1 MTDDLQLHDIE
12 FSDLE
17 LQGGGGGGESAI
29 LHLNPK
35 KYGPESDMS
44 DEDDEHS
51 GDEGSENG
59 EEQYKRRGGSK
70 FIGNDHH
77 DYDDDDDDDD
87 HDNDDERDDDDDDDE
102 QAGGDGGDDYDQDEH
117 NRIQIGGAD
126 DDDDDDDGGEDKA
139 HVQDDGGGDSED
151 DAADIDNFKKFN
163 QQLKM
168 SYVADTH
175 PEAESHNHDEVHAFA
190 TVVRDARG
198 VIIDPLHKTIPILT
212 KYEKTRILGMRTKQL
227 NDGAEPYIKLPVTP
241 VPIIDGYVIAQ
252 RELEEKKLPFIIRRP
267 LPNGGTE
274 YWYLQD
280 LEIL

>member
-1 MTDDLQLHDIE
+1 MTDLKLHDIE

-17 LQGGGGGGESAI
+17 LQGGVDGGESAI
-29 LHLNPK
+29 HLNPK
-35 KYGPESDMS
+35 KRG
-44 DEDDEHS
+44 H
-51 GDEGSENG
+51 GDENETDNDDNDSDNESYRDDDDSDGDDG
-59 EEQYKRRGGSK
+59 IDRRD
-70 FIGNDHH
+70 NDN
-77 DYDDDDDDDD
+77 DDDDDQV
-87 HDNDDERDDDDDDDE
+87 DDDDE
-102 QAGGDGGDDYDQDEH
+102 DEDDVSGDGDEDNEDEDEDDDNDDRDDHNDRGPVDSDDSDEG
-117 NRIQIGGAD
+117 RGEGGA
-126 DDDDDDDGGEDKA
+126 
-139 HVQDDGGGDSED
+139 GDENSED

-163 QQLKM
+163 QQLKT

-190 TVVRDARG
+190 TVVRDANG

-212 KYEKTRILGMRTKQL
+212 KYEKTRILGMRIKQL
-227 NDGAEPYIKLPVTP
+227 NDGAEPYIKLPATS

>member
-1 MTDDLQLHDIE
+1 MEYIE
-12 FSDLE
+12 YHVSNI
-17 LQGGGGGGESAI
+17 Q
-29 LHLNPK
+29 N
-35 KYGPESDMS
+35 
-44 DEDDEHS
+44 
-51 GDEGSENG
+51 NG
-59 EEQYKRRGGSK
+59 FTIIKNG
-70 FIGNDHH
+70 I
-77 DYDDDDDDDD
+77 
-87 HDNDDERDDDDDDDE
+87 
-102 QAGGDGGDDYDQDEH
+102 
-117 NRIQIGGAD
+117 
-126 DDDDDDDGGEDKA
+126 
-139 HVQDDGGGDSED
+139 
-151 DAADIDNFKKFN
+151 DIDLVDKVVSDFDYWSSLEDNNFKKFN
-163 QQLKM
+163 PQLKM

-190 TVVRDARG
+190 TVVRDAHG
-198 VIIDPLHKTIPILT
+198 VIVDPLNKTIPILT

>member
-1 MTDDLQLHDIE
+1 MTDELKVHDID
-12 FSDLE
+12 FLDIGN
-17 LQGGGGGGESAI
+17 QDGGGSGNGGGDDTI
-29 LHLNPK
+29 HLITK
-35 KYGPESDMS
+35 KEL
-44 DEDDEHS
+44 
-51 GDEGSENG
+51 N
-59 EEQYKRRGGSK
+59 
-70 FIGNDHH
+70 
-77 DYDDDDDDDD
+77 YDDSDA
-87 HDNDDERDDDDDDDE
+87 DDDDE
-102 QAGGDGGDDYDQDEH
+102 NSDTRSYTGGDDNDNDDDDNDNDDDNDGDDDE
-117 NRIQIGGAD
+117 D
-126 DDDDDDDGGEDKA
+126 DDEDDHDDDNDDDDDDGR
-139 HVQDDGGGDSED
+139 GDID
-151 DAADIDNFKKFN
+151 DAAGIGAGSDGDEADQSAGDKDELSDDDTTDTFKKFN

-175 PEAESHNHDEVHAFA
+175 PEAESHNDDEVHAFA
-190 TVVRDARG
+190 KVVRDSHG

>member
-1 MTDDLQLHDIE
+1 
-12 FSDLE
+12 
-17 LQGGGGGGESAI
+17 
-29 LHLNPK
+29 
-35 KYGPESDMS
+35 
-44 DEDDEHS
+44 
-51 GDEGSENG
+51 
-59 EEQYKRRGGSK
+59 
-70 FIGNDHH
+70 
-77 DYDDDDDDDD
+77 
-87 HDNDDERDDDDDDDE
+87 
-102 QAGGDGGDDYDQDEH
+102 
-117 NRIQIGGAD
+117 
-126 DDDDDDDGGEDKA
+126 
-139 HVQDDGGGDSED
+139 
-151 DAADIDNFKKFN
+151 
-163 QQLKM
+163 M

-175 PEAESHNHDEVHAFA
+175 PEAESHNDDEVHAFA
-190 TVVRDARG
+190 KVVRDSHG

>member
-1 MTDDLQLHDIE
+1 MTDKLQPHDIE

-17 LQGGGGGGESAI
+17 FQGGGIGSGGDT
-29 LHLNPK
+29 LQLNPK
-35 KYGPESDMS
+35 K
-44 DEDDEHS
+44 H
-51 GDEGSENG
+51 GDEYENG
-59 EEQYKRRGGSK
+59 
-70 FIGNDHH
+70 NDDDADDSDSSDNESYH
-77 DYDDDDDDDD
+77 DDDDDDD
-87 HDNDDERDDDDDDDE
+87 N
-102 QAGGDGGDDYDQDEH
+102 
-117 NRIQIGGAD
+117 
-126 DDDDDDDGGEDKA
+126 DDDDGGNDDDDNEDGRINDDDEDDDRDDINIDLEQA
-139 HVQDDGGGDSED
+139 GSDDDEVGDVQEGEVDELGED
-151 DAADIDNFKKFN
+151 DAVDTDNFKKFN

-175 PEAESHNHDEVHAFA
+175 PEAESHNDDEVHAFA
-190 TVVRDARG
+190 TVVRDAHG
-198 VIIDPLHKTIPILT
+198 IIIDPLHKTIPILT

-227 NDGAEPYIKLPVTP
+227 NDGAEPYIKLPMTP

>member
-1 MTDDLQLHDIE
+1 MTDLKLHDIE
-12 FSDLE
+12 FSDIE
-17 LQGGGGGGESAI
+17 LQGGDGGGEI
-29 LHLNPK
+29 GEKDTIHLNPK
-35 KYGPESDMS
+35 KYGDDHEDIDDDDSDNNS
-44 DEDDEHS
+44 DDADSYHDD
-51 GDEGSENG
+51 D
-59 EEQYKRRGGSK
+59 
-70 FIGNDHH
+70 DV
-77 DYDDDDDDDD
+77 DDDDDADD
-87 HDNDDERDDDDDDDE
+87 
-102 QAGGDGGDDYDQDEH
+102 GDG
-117 NRIQIGGAD
+117 
-126 DDDDDDDGGEDKA
+126 DDDDDDDGDGDGDGDDDDRDDNPGVGRDRGGSDDEEGDPQEEEADDKL
-139 HVQDDGGGDSED
+139 SED
-151 DAADIDNFKKFN
+151 DAVDTDNFKKFN

-175 PEAESHNHDEVHAFA
+175 PEAESHNDDEVHAFA
-190 TVVRDARG
+190 TVVRDAHG

>member
-1 MTDDLQLHDIE
+1 MTELKLHDIE

-17 LQGGGGGGESAI
+17 LQGGDGGGEVAI
-29 LHLNPK
+29 QLNPK
-35 KYGPESDMS
+35 KRR
-44 DEDDEHS
+44 DDENDDNDNDS
-51 GDEGSENG
+51 DNDSDDTDSSSRE
-59 EEQYKRRGGSK
+59 
-70 FIGNDHH
+70 DHH
-77 DYDDDDDDDD
+77 YSGGDNQDDDDDDDNDDDDDDDDDD
-87 HDNDDERDDDDDDDE
+87 HDN
-102 QAGGDGGDDYDQDEH
+102 GDYDH
-117 NRIQIGGAD
+117 QIGGAGPD
-126 DDDDDDDGGEDKA
+126 GGSDDGDEPED
-139 HVQDDGGGDSED
+139 VGQDGGGISED
-151 DAADIDNFKKFN
+151 DTADIDNFKKFN

-168 SYVADTH
+168 SYVTDTH

-190 TVVRDARG
+190 TVVRDAHG

-212 KYEKTRILGMRTKQL
+212 KYEKTRILGMRTKQI
-227 NDGAEPYIKLPVTP
+227 NDGAEPYIKLPATP

>member
-1 MTDDLQLHDIE
+1 MSDLKVYDIE
-12 FSDLE
+12 FSDIGI
-17 LQGGGGGGESAI
+17 QGGHGE
-29 LHLNPK
+29 
-35 KYGPESDMS
+35 
-44 DEDDEHS
+44 DEDTIQLTKKPTEYELNS
-51 GDEGSENG
+51 
-59 EEQYKRRGGSK
+59 
-70 FIGNDHH
+70 
-77 DYDDDDDDDD
+77 DDDDDDDD
-87 HDNDDERDDDDDDDE
+87 DESDNQSYKDGEADEDDDDDGGDDDDDDNDDDDDDDE
-102 QAGGDGGDDYDQDEH
+102 DE
-117 NRIQIGGAD
+117 
-126 DDDDDDDGGEDKA
+126 DDDGR
-139 HVQDDGGGDSED
+139 GGDRDD
-151 DAADIDNFKKFN
+151 DADADNGVGQLGSDDDEDIQVDDAGEMTDDEGDDTAENFKKFN

-175 PEAESHNHDEVHAFA
+175 PEAESHNDDDVHAFA
-190 TVVRDARG
+190 KVVRDAHG

-252 RELEEKKLPFIIRRP
+252 RELEEKKLPFINRRP

>member
-1 MTDDLQLHDIE
+1 MTELKLHDIE

-17 LQGGGGGGESAI
+17 LQGGDGGGEVAI
-29 LHLNPK
+29 QLNPK
-35 KYGPESDMS
+35 KRR
-44 DEDDEHS
+44 DDENDDNDNDS
-51 GDEGSENG
+51 DNDSDDTDSSSRE
-59 EEQYKRRGGSK
+59 
-70 FIGNDHH
+70 DHH
-77 DYDDDDDDDD
+77 YSGGDNQDDDDDDDNDDDDDDDDDD
-87 HDNDDERDDDDDDDE
+87 HDN
-102 QAGGDGGDDYDQDEH
+102 GDYDH
-117 NRIQIGGAD
+117 QIGGAGPD
-126 DDDDDDDGGEDKA
+126 GSDDGDEPED
-139 HVQDDGGGDSED
+139 VGQDGGGISED
-151 DAADIDNFKKFN
+151 DTADIDNFKKFN

-168 SYVADTH
+168 SYVTDTH

-190 TVVRDARG
+190 TVVRDAHG

-212 KYEKTRILGMRTKQL
+212 KYEKTRILGMRTKQI
-227 NDGAEPYIKLPVTP
+227 NDGAEPYIKLPATP

>member
-1 MTDDLQLHDIE
+1 MTELTLHDIE

-17 LQGGGGGGESAI
+17 LQGGGTGGSGEDI
-29 LHLNPK
+29 IQLNPK
-35 KYGPESDMS
+35 KNAEEYE
-44 DEDDEHS
+44 DEEEDADGDFDNSDDES
-51 GDEGSENG
+51 YQG
-59 EEQYKRRGGSK
+59 RGSK
-70 FIGNDHH
+70 YADNQEDGDDDGDDGDDDDDDN
-77 DYDDDDDDDD
+77 DDDDDDDD
-87 HDNDDERDDDDDDDE
+87 DNHDDDDDHHDDGDDRDDNIELGQVGSDDDE
-102 QAGGDGGDDYDQDEH
+102 MGDVQEGDDEL
-117 NRIQIGGAD
+117 
-126 DDDDDDDGGEDKA
+126 
-139 HVQDDGGGDSED
+139 SED

-175 PEAESHNHDEVHAFA
+175 PEAESDNHDEVHAFA
-190 TVVRDARG
+190 TVVRDANG

-227 NDGAEPYIKLPVTP
+227 NDGAEPYIKLPTTS

>member
-17 LQGGGGGGESAI
+17 FQGGGSGIGSENAI
-29 LHLNPK
+29 QLNPK
-35 KYGPESDMS
+35 KHGDQYENGNDDNDNDSDADS
-44 DEDDEHS
+44 YHDDEDD
-51 GDEGSENG
+51 DNDD
-59 EEQYKRRGGSK
+59 
-70 FIGNDHH
+70 GN
-77 DYDDDDDDDD
+77 DDDDGDEDADD
-87 HDNDDERDDDDDDDE
+87 HDDDGDEDD
-102 QAGGDGGDDYDQDEH
+102 G
-117 NRIQIGGAD
+117 N
-126 DDDDDDDGGEDKA
+126 DDDDDDGDRDDNIDLGRVSSDDDEYCD
-139 HVQDDGGGDSED
+139 VQEEEVDELSED

-175 PEAESHNHDEVHAFA
+175 PEAESHNDDEVHAFA
-190 TVVRDARG
+190 TVVRDAHG

-227 NDGAEPYIKLPVTP
+227 NDGAEPYVKLPVTP

>member
-1 MTDDLQLHDIE
+1 MTDLKLHDIE

-17 LQGGGGGGESAI
+17 LQSGGGGGEGAI
-29 LHLNPK
+29 QLNPK
-35 KYGPESDMS
+35 KRRDDE
-44 DEDDEHS
+44 DEDDIENDDNDNDSDNESYHEDDNDDS
-51 GDEGSENG
+51 GDN
-59 EEQYKRRGGSK
+59 
-70 FIGNDHH
+70 H
-77 DYDDDDDDDD
+77 DDDDDDDD
-87 HDNDDERDDDDDDDE
+87 DDDNDDDDE
-102 QAGGDGGDDYDQDEH
+102 H
-117 NRIQIGGAD
+117 
-126 DDDDDDDGGEDKA
+126 DDDDGDDD
-139 HVQDDGGGDSED
+139 QDDHIGAAGPDGSDDCDEGEGAGERSDGDENSED

-163 QQLKM
+163 QQLKL

-175 PEAESHNHDEVHAFA
+175 PEAESHNDDDVHAFA
-190 TVVRDARG
+190 KVVRDAHG

>member
-12 FSDLE
+12 ISDLE
-17 LQGGGGGGESAI
+17 FQGGGSGIGSEDAI
-29 LHLNPK
+29 QLNPK
-35 KYGPESDMS
+35 KHDDQYENGNDNDNDSDNDS
-44 DEDDEHS
+44 YHDDEDD
-51 GDEGSENG
+51 DE
-59 EEQYKRRGGSK
+59 
-70 FIGNDHH
+70 
-77 DYDDDDDDDD
+77 
-87 HDNDDERDDDDDDDE
+87 DNDDGNDDDDDDDE
-102 QAGGDGGDDYDQDEH
+102 DDDDGDGDGDE
-117 NRIQIGGAD
+117 D
-126 DDDDDDDGGEDKA
+126 DVGNDDDDDDGDRDDNIDLGQVSSDDDEDGDD
-139 HVQDDGGGDSED
+139 VQEGKHDLSED
-151 DAADIDNFKKFN
+151 DAADTDNFKKFN

-175 PEAESHNHDEVHAFA
+175 PEAESHNDDEVHAFA
-190 TVVRDARG
+190 RVVRDARG

-227 NDGAEPYIKLPVTP
+227 NDGAEPYVKLPVTP
-241 VPIIDGYVIAQ
+241 TPIIDGYVIAQ

>member
-1 MTDDLQLHDIE
+1 MTDELKVHDID
-12 FSDLE
+12 FLDIGNQDGGGSGN
-17 LQGGGGGGESAI
+17 GGGGDDTI
-29 LHLNPK
+29 HLITK
-35 KYGPESDMS
+35 KELNYDDSDA
-44 DEDDEHS
+44 DDDDENS
-51 GDEGSENG
+51 DTRSYTGGDD
-59 EEQYKRRGGSK
+59 
-70 FIGNDHH
+70 NDN
-77 DYDDDDDDDD
+77 DDDDDD
-87 HDNDDERDDDDDDDE
+87 NDDDDDDE
-102 QAGGDGGDDYDQDEH
+102 EDHHDDD
-117 NRIQIGGAD
+117 ND
-126 DDDDDDDGGEDKA
+126 DDD
-139 HVQDDGGGDSED
+139 VRGDRD
-151 DAADIDNFKKFN
+151 DAAGIGAGSDGDEPDQMGGDKDELSDDDTTDTFKKFN

-175 PEAESHNHDEVHAFA
+175 PEAESHNDDEVHAFA
-190 TVVRDARG
+190 KVVRDSHG